1 MTTKR
6 KQFRNLLNERRFAVI
21 AGAYDAMSARIIE
34 AEGFPAISAGG
45 FVAIGS
51 LLAEADVGQL
61 SMRDYADHYA
71 RIVDAVEIPVSVD
84 GNTGFGGTNNV
95 RQMVRAFEK
104 AGVAM
109 VQFHDQTFPNRC
121 GYMPGKQVIPPE
133 AMMAKIKAAVDARR
147 DPDFIISAR
156 TDAAGVEGLDAA
168 IERCRL
174 YLEAGADYAKPM
186 GADKLS
192 EIERVVREVPCP
204 HVVTQSQAAGK
215 QTVTFAELERAGAA
229 AVTLASV
236 TLFAAIHGV
245 RNALRK
251 VRSDSS
257 LLGVGDHVIALDEYY
272 DLVGFKPQ
280 LEREERYDKAA
291 AALVAA
297 RKK

>member
-1 MTTKR
+1 MTNKR
-6 KQFRNLLNERRFAVI
+6 KQYRKLLNERGFALI

-34 AEGFPAISAGG
+34 SEGFPAMSAGG

-71 RIVDAVEIPVSVD
+71 RIADAVEIPVSVD
-84 GNTGFGGTNNV
+84 GNTGFGGPNNV
-95 RQMVRAFEK
+95 RQMVRAFES

-109 VQFHDQTFPNRC
+109 LQFNDQTFPNRC
-121 GYMPGKQVIPPE
+121 GYMPGKQVIAPE
-133 AMMAKIKAAVDARR
+133 EMIGKIKAAVDARR
-147 DPDFIISAR
+147 DPDLVISAR

-168 IERCRL
+168 IERCHL

-192 EIERVVREVPCP
+192 EIERIIREVPCP

-215 QTVTFAELERAGAA
+215 HTVTFAELERAGAA
-229 AVTLASV
+229 AVTLSSV
-236 TLFAAIHGV
+236 TLFAAVQGV
-245 RNALRK
+245 RSALRK
-251 VRSDSS
+251 VRNDNS
-257 LLGVGDHVIALDEYY
+257 LLGVGNQLIALDDYY

-291 AALVAA
+291 AALIAA